1 MARARILVVEDEA
14 IVAKDV
20 QSRLEGLGYA
30 VPAIASS
37 GEQAVRKAAETQ
49 PDLVLMDIR
58 LKGEMDGV
66 EAAGQVRDRFDIP
79 VVYVTAYAD
88 DATLQRA
95 KITQPFGYILKPFES
110 RELHSAIE
118 MALYKHA
125 METKLKESEQ
135 WLSTVLNSIG
145 DAVIAVIASDNKG
158 LVTFMNPVAEGL
170 TGWKGQEASGKDLT
184 EVFNVVNEGTR
195 TPTESPVAKALR
207 EGTVTGSTD
216 HAVLIARD
224 GREIPID
231 ESVAPITNDQG
242 NVTGAVL
249 VFRDITERKRAE
261 EMRIKR
267 ARLAEL
273 GAELWLS
280 HDIKGESLE
289 RPALDKLTDGFR
301 THLDSAAWGV
311 LAVEGEQRALDIFL
325 CKKFSPEQ
333 RALITDK
340 IIVAFS
346 ALGEVPLAREAL
358 VTGIH
363 GDDPAFPD
371 VGPIQTQILL
381 PLVVRGKTTGLAFIF
396 SDRSDDYSPD
406 EVFLF
411 SMLAHQLAVTL
422 ENARL
427 FQEMTALDRMKSEF
441 IAIASHELRTPLHN
455 IRGFTKLLLDG
466 KVQDAE
472 TQREFLS
479 IVDEQSAHLTRLV
492 NDILDTSRID
502 AGRMQMGKETLP
514 VDELVQG
521 TVAQFRN
528 AAEEKAITIEPILP
542 PGLPTVEGDRERL
555 GQVLTNLV
563 SNAIKFSPE
572 CAAITVR
579 ARVDGDELIIDVRDQ
594 GIGIPEEALPRLFE
608 RFYQVGD
615 SATRSQGGSGL
626 GLYISRSIVEAHGGR
641 IWVSSKVGQGST
653 FSFTLPLKV
662 SRPEIEEPQLRSF
675 AESARRNVGT

>member
-1 MARARILVVEDEA
+1 MAKARILVVEDEG
-14 IVAKDV
+14 IIAKDI
-20 QSRLEGLGYA
+20 QNRLEGLGYA

-37 GEQAVRKAAETQ
+37 GEQAVSKAAETQ

-66 EAAGQVRDRFDIP
+66 EAAGQVRDRFHIP

-95 KITQPFGYILKPFES
+95 KITQPFGYILKPFET

-118 MALYKHA
+118 MALYKHE
-125 METKLKESEQ
+125 METKLRESEQ
-135 WLSTVLNSIG
+135 WLSTVLTSIG
-145 DAVIAVIASDNKG
+145 DAVIAVIVSDSKG
-158 LVTFMNPVAEGL
+158 LVTFVNRVAEAL
-170 TGWKGQEASGKDLT
+170 TGWKGEEASGKDLT

-195 TPTESPVAKALR
+195 TPAESRVTTALR
-207 EGTVTGSTD
+207 EGTVAGPTD
-216 HAVLIARD
+216 QAVLIARD
-224 GREIPID
+224 GRQIPID

-249 VFRDITERKRAE
+249 VFHDITERKRAE

-273 GAELWLS
+273 GAQLWLS

-311 LAVEGEQRALDIFL
+311 LAVEGEQPALDMFL

-333 RALITDK
+333 LALIIEKATTALD
-340 IIVAFS
+340 
-346 ALGEVPLAREAL
+346 ALGEAPLAKEAV
-358 VTGIH
+358 VTRIH
-363 GDDPAFPD
+363 GDDPALPD
-371 VGPIQTQILL
+371 VGPIQAQILL

-396 SDRSDDYSPD
+396 SDRSDAYSPD

-427 FQEMTALDRMKSEF
+427 FQEMSALDRMKSEF

-455 IRGFTKLLLDG
+455 IRGFVKLLMDG
-466 KVQDAE
+466 KVQDAG

-492 NDILDTSRID
+492 NDILDVSRID

-542 PGLPTVEGDRERL
+542 PDLPTVEGDRERL

-563 SNAIKFSPE
+563 SNAIKFSP
-572 CAAITVR
+572 AHTAITVR

-608 RFYQVGD
+608 RFYQVGN
-615 SATRSQGGSGL
+615 SATRTEGGSGL
-626 GLYISRSIVEAHGGR
+626 GLYISKKIVEAHGGR
-641 IWVSSKVGQGST
+641 IWVESKVGQGST
-653 FSFTLPLKV
+653 FSFALPLKV
-662 SRPEIEEPQLRSF
+662 PQQKAAQPVAGAVMEVTGR
-675 AESARRNVGT
+675 